1 MSAIASFYAQMSFN
15 VDSTGL
21 VKFREE
27 MTLVKKEMALTLAII
42 SKTATSLKGM
52 LKSFES
58 MQGKFDA
65 KSMASWRK
73 SIAAAARAYVK
84 VMNASNGVL
93 HQVAQEASKSQIK
106 LSNFEKRLNSNIV
119 ALNSYAQALMPVVLL
134 LERLRASA
142 GSPLPRVGG
151 GFRGG
156 GNGGSGAGGGAP
168 HPPSGAG
175 AGGMGGM
182 LAGAGIMSFL
192 KPMLPM
198 GMGLGGMLGGGYAF
212 RELIGAGREMFAM
225 ELKMKAVSKS
235 SEAFANNMKYVRE
248 LSQQLGLDLVGAGN
262 AYAQIVVTAQEKMN
276 PEQMQKM
283 FTGFN
288 KYYATVHMTTE
299 DQRLANLAIQQMFG
313 KDKIQAQEARLQM
326 GQRVTPFI
334 KLLTEAAKEKLGAK
348 FTTFDDV
355 MKRGLLDPAELLP
368 IVADKLTEIANTGG
382 ALAEALENSQVAQV
396 RFNNSLKEFS
406 YIVMKGGLD
415 HALAVMFSLGSEI
428 IPAIATGF
436 KSLIHLVKSLGTFLK
451 AMLDLIQ
458 EHPFIS
464 GGIALFLGMALAIN
478 AMNKNMFLFLNRL
491 ADVLLAVKSLNVA
504 LLVSAARTAAMVAG
518 LTAVVY
524 LFSELEGYFNGEENN
539 VLMVWYHGVQLLI
552 SEFDLMFAKIKL
564 GWAEVRNGI
573 NPFADY
579 NAQGIDTGNRSV
591 NIPIITPLIDSMIKN
606 MINPASDFIRD
617 GVGLK
622 PQSQDHWWSSPSNM
636 NKPQSSIINN
646 INIDISKAPIN
657 VQRAIENGDMS
668 AMGNYLAQEIQSSYG
683 GVGSYAS

>member
-1 MSAIASFYAQMSFN
+1 MSAIATFFADMQFR
-15 VDSTGL
+15 VDSSGL
-21 VKFREE
+21 TTFRTE
-27 MTLVKKEMALTLAII
+27 MLTVKKEMAQTLAILH
-42 SKTATSLKGM
+42 ATSKALKNT
-52 LKSFES
+52 LKDF
-58 MQGKFDA
+58 GKLQHTFDA
-65 KSMASWRK
+65 KSMSSWRK

-84 VMNASNGVL
+84 TMDASMGALGNI
-93 HQVAQEASKSQIK
+93 AKEASKSQIK
-106 LSNFEKRLNSNIV
+106 LSNLEKRFISGTTSLNNYNNSLRTTV
-119 ALNSYAQALMPVVLL
+119 ALLQQ
-134 LERLRASA
+134 LRASA

-156 GNGGSGAGGGAP
+156 ANGGSGAGGGAP

-175 AGGMGGM
+175 AG
-182 LAGAGIMSFL
+182 LLETAGIMAFL

-262 AYAQIVVTAQEKMN
+262 AYAQIVVTAQEKMT

-334 KLLTEAAKEKLGAK
+334 KLLTEAAKEKMGAK

-355 MKRGLLDPAELLP
+355 MKKGLLDPAELLP

>member
-1 MSAIASFYAQMSFN
+1 MSAIASFYAEMGFHVN
-15 VDSTGL
+15 STGL

-119 ALNSYAQALMPVVLL
+119 ALNSYAHALLPVVLL
-134 LERLRASA
+134 LERLRGAA

-156 GNGGSGAGGGAP
+156 GNGAGGAGQGGHGGAGRPPSGAGGG
-168 HPPSGAG
+168 
-175 AGGMGGM
+175 
-182 LAGAGIMSFL
+182 LLETAGIMAFL

-262 AYAQIVVTAQEKMN
+262 AYAQIVVTAQEKMS
-276 PEQMQKM
+276 PEQMQRM
-283 FTGFN
+283 FAGFN

-334 KLLTEAAKEKLGAK
+334 KLLTEAAKEKLGDK

-355 MKRGLLDPAELLP
+355 MKRGLLDPAALLP
-368 IVADKLTEIANTGG
+368 VVADKLTVIANTGG
-382 ALAEALENSQVAQV
+382 ALAEALENSQVAQL

-415 HALAVMFSLGSEI
+415 HALAVMFAYGSEAV
-428 IPAIATGF
+428 PMAAKAF
-436 KSLIHLVKSLGTFLK
+436 KGLIHTVKNLFTFLTEGLLTLK
-451 AMLDLIQ
+451 TLFAVT
-458 EHPFIS
+458 IS
-464 GGIALFLGMALAIN
+464 AAVIGMTFLFTSTWVAFGNAALYAHGAWTSLSVVMTRVGAILTGTLAPLALFITGAMAVSE
-478 AMNKNMFLFLNRL
+478 FL
-491 ADVLLAVKSLNVA
+491 DVLSGKDIQDSWLTSIVYTIGLLLSDIKVWMVDFELWLIPILAKLH
-504 LLVSAARTAAMVAG
+504 LLPKNI
-518 LTAVVY
+518 
-524 LFSELEGYFNGEENN
+524 GYDAYGEDKQN
-539 VLMVWYHGVQLLI
+539 
-552 SEFDLMFAKIKL
+552 
-564 GWAEVRNGI
+564 
-573 NPFADY
+573 
-579 NAQGIDTGNRSV
+579 SV
-591 NIPIITPLIDSMIKN
+591 NAATETLLGARKGDSSQIAANIK
-606 MINPASDFIRD
+606 AF
-617 GVGLK
+617 GEK
-622 PQSQDHWWSSPSNM
+622 Y
-636 NKPQSSIINN
+636 KT
-646 INIDISKAPIN
+646 PIN
-657 VQRAIENGDMS
+657 TAPPQVMQPITVQVTMPPMTPQQAAILQTGDMS
-668 AMGNYLAQEIQSSYG
+668 AFGEAMGQA
-683 GVGSYAS
+683 ASKEFRFYNPSTY

>member
-1 MSAIASFYAQMSFN
+1 MSAIASFYAQMSFQ
-15 VDSTGL
+15 VDSSGL
-21 VKFREE
+21 VAFRKE
-27 MTLVKKEMALTLAII
+27 MELTKKEMGGTLALVAA
-42 SKTATSLKGM
+42 TAKA
-52 LKSFES
+52 LKSMLSSFGK
-58 MQGKFDA
+58 MQNTFDA
-65 KSMASWRK
+65 KSMQSWRK

-84 VMNASNGVL
+84 VMEASNGVL

-119 ALNSYAQALMPVVLL
+119 ALNSYAHALLPVVLL
-134 LERLRASA
+134 LERLRGAA

-156 GNGGSGAGGGAP
+156 GNGAGNGNGGHGGAGR
-168 HPPSGAG
+168 PPSGAG
-175 AGGMGGM
+175 AG
-182 LAGAGIMSFL
+182 LLETAGIMAFL

-334 KLLTEAAKEKLGAK
+334 KLLTEAAKEKMGAK

-368 IVADKLTEIANTGG
+368 IVADKLTIIANTGG

-415 HALAVMFSLGSEI
+415 HALAVMFAYGSEAV
-428 IPAIATGF
+428 PMVAKAFKGLMHTVKNLFDFLTEGLLTLKTLFATTIAAAVVGM
-436 KSLIHLVKSLGTFLK
+436 TFLFTSTFTQFAAAATFAEAAWLRLSLTMTRVGAILTGTLAPLALFIAGAMAVSEFLDVLSGKDIQDSWLTSIVYTIGLLLSDIKVWMVDFELWLIPILAKLHLLPKNMGYDTYSEGKQNAVNAATETLLGARKSDSSQIK
-451 AMLDLIQ
+451 ANI
-458 EHPFIS
+458 EAFSEKYKTPV
-464 GGIALFLGMALAIN
+464 GIAPSQVVQPITVQVNLPQMTPQQAAI
-478 AMNKNMFLFLNRL
+478 LQ
-491 ADVLLAVKSLNVA
+491 
-504 LLVSAARTAAMVAG
+504 T
-518 LTAVVY
+518 
-524 LFSELEGYFNGEENN
+524 
-539 VLMVWYHGVQLLI
+539 
-552 SEFDLMFAKIKL
+552 
-564 GWAEVRNGI
+564 
-573 NPFADY
+573 
-579 NAQGIDTGNRSV
+579 
-591 NIPIITPLIDSMIKN
+591 
-606 MINPASDFIRD
+606 
-617 GVGLK
+617 
-622 PQSQDHWWSSPSNM
+622 
-636 NKPQSSIINN
+636 
-646 INIDISKAPIN
+646 
-657 VQRAIENGDMS
+657 GDMS
-668 AMGNYLAQEIQSSYG
+668 LFGEAMGQA
-683 GVGSYAS
+683 ASKEFRFYNPSTY

>member
-1 MSAIASFYAQMSFN
+1 MSAIATFYTEMGFH
-15 VDSTGL
+15 VDFTGL

-27 MTLVKKEMALTLAII
+27 MTLVKREMGGTLALVAA
-42 SKTATSLKGM
+42 TAKA
-52 LKSFES
+52 LKSMLDSFGK
-58 MQGKFDA
+58 MQHSFDA
-65 KSMASWRK
+65 KSMQSWRK

-84 VMNASNGVL
+84 VMEASNGVL

-134 LERLRASA
+134 LERLRGAA

-156 GNGGSGAGGGAP
+156 ANGAGGAGNGGHGGAGR
-168 HPPSGAG
+168 PPSGAG
-175 AGGMGGM
+175 TG
-182 LAGAGIMSFL
+182 LLETAGIMAFL

-288 KYYATVHMTTE
+288 KYYATVHMTAE

-334 KLLTEAAKEKLGAK
+334 KLLTEAAKEQMGSK

-355 MKRGLLDPAELLP
+355 MKKGLLDPSTLLP

-415 HALAVMFSLGSEI
+415 HALAVMFAYGSEAV
-428 IPAIATGF
+428 PMAAKAIKG
-436 KSLIHLVKSLGTFLK
+436 LIHTVKNLFDFFTEGLLTLKTLFAVTISAAIIGITFLFTSTFTQFAAAATFAEAAWLRLSLTMTRVGAILTGTLAPLALFIAGAMAVSEFLDVLSGKDIQDSWLTSIVYTIGLLLSDIKVWMVDFELWLIPILAKLHLLPKNMGYDTYSEGKQNAVNAATETLLGARRSDSSQIAANIK
-451 AMLDLIQ
+451 AFGENYGTPQ
-458 EHPFIS
+458 IS
-464 GGIALFLGMALAIN
+464 GAQ
-478 AMNKNMFLFLNRL
+478 
-491 ADVLLAVKSLNVA
+491 
-504 LLVSAARTAAMVAG
+504 VSQPITVHITLPVTAAESA
-518 LTAVVY
+518 
-524 LFSELEGYFNGEENN
+524 
-539 VLMVWYHGVQLLI
+539 
-552 SEFDLMFAKIKL
+552 
-564 GWAEVRNGI
+564 
-573 NPFADY
+573 
-579 NAQGIDTGNRSV
+579 
-591 NIPIITPLIDSMIKN
+591 MI
-606 MINPASDFIRD
+606 R
-617 GVGLK
+617 
-622 PQSQDHWWSSPSNM
+622 
-636 NKPQSSIINN
+636 
-646 INIDISKAPIN
+646 
-657 VQRAIENGDMS
+657 NGDMS
-668 AMGNYLAQEIQSSYG
+668 GLGTS
-683 GVGSYAS
+683 VGKTVSDELSKFTPNTH

>member
-1 MSAIASFYAQMSFN
+1 MSAIATFYAEMGFHVN
-15 VDSTGL
+15 STGL
-21 VKFREE
+21 TAFRLE
-27 MTLVKKEMALTLAII
+27 METVKKEMALTLAII

-119 ALNSYAQALMPVVLL
+119 ALNSYAHALLPVVLL
-134 LERLRASA
+134 LERLRGAA

-156 GNGGSGAGGGAP
+156 GNGAGGAGQGGHGAGRPPSGAGGG
-168 HPPSGAG
+168 
-175 AGGMGGM
+175 
-182 LAGAGIMSFL
+182 LLETAGIMAFL

-235 SEAFANNMKYVRE
+235 SEAFANNMKFVRE

-451 AMLDLIQ
+451 AAFDVVQ

-464 GGIALFLGMALAIN
+464 GGIAIFLGMALAIN

-579 NAQGIDTGNRSV
+579 NAQGMDTGNRSI
-591 NIPIITPLIDSMIKN
+591 NIPVISPLIDSMIKN

-622 PQSQDHWWSSPSNM
+622 PQSQNHWWSSPSNM
-636 NKPQSSIINN
+636 NNPQGSIINN

>member
-1 MSAIASFYAQMSFN
+1 MSAIASFYAQMSFQ
-15 VDSTGL
+15 VDSSGL
-21 VKFREE
+21 VAFRKE
-27 MTLVKKEMALTLAII
+27 MELTKKEMGGTLALVAA
-42 SKTATSLKGM
+42 TAKA
-52 LKSFES
+52 LKSMLSSFGK
-58 MQGKFDA
+58 MQNTFDA
-65 KSMASWRK
+65 KSMQSWRK

-84 VMNASNGVL
+84 VMEASNGVL

-119 ALNSYAQALMPVVLL
+119 ALNSYAHALLPVVLL
-134 LERLRASA
+134 LERLRGAA

-156 GNGGSGAGGGAP
+156 GNGAGNGNGGHGGAGR
-168 HPPSGAG
+168 PPSGAG
-175 AGGMGGM
+175 AG
-182 LAGAGIMSFL
+182 LLETAGIMAFL

-334 KLLTEAAKEKLGAK
+334 KLLTEAAKEKMGAK

-368 IVADKLTEIANTGG
+368 IVADKLTIIANTGG

-415 HALAVMFSLGSEI
+415 HALAVMFAYGSEAV
-428 IPAIATGF
+428 PMVAKAFKGLMHTVKNLFDFLTEGLLTLKTLFATTIAAAVVGM
-436 KSLIHLVKSLGTFLK
+436 TFLFTSTFTQFAAAATFAEAAWLRLSLTMTRVGAILTGTLAPLALFIAGAMAVSDMVDLLQGGNPEDSWLVTLVAIVDFVLSSISLK
-451 AMLDLIQ
+451 IAELSLALTQALAML
-458 EHPFIS
+458 H
-464 GGIALFLGMALAIN
+464 
-478 AMNKNMFLFLNRL
+478 
-491 ADVLLAVKSLNVA
+491 LL
-504 LLVSAARTAAMVAG
+504 
-518 LTAVVY
+518 
-524 LFSELEGYFNGEENN
+524 
-539 VLMVWYHGVQLLI
+539 
-552 SEFDLMFAKIKL
+552 
-564 GWAEVRNGI
+564 
-573 NPFADY
+573 
-579 NAQGIDTGNRSV
+579 
-591 NIPIITPLIDSMIKN
+591 
-606 MINPASDFIRD
+606 
-617 GVGLK
+617 
-622 PQSQDHWWSSPSNM
+622 PSNM
-636 NKPQSSIINN
+636 DYDDKGNATPNGGVFKEYPTLELGKPTGS
-646 INIDISKAPIN
+646 
-657 VQRAIENGDMS
+657 RAIEAMSKVGNYLWDKAYYGGQSQQQAPVQQVSVQVNLPQMTPQQAAILQTGDMS
-668 AMGNYLAQEIQSSYG
+668 LFGEAMGQA
-683 GVGSYAS
+683 ASKEFRFYNPSTY

>member
-1 MSAIASFYAQMSFN
+1 MSAIASFYAQMSFQ
-15 VDSTGL
+15 VDSSGL
-21 VKFREE
+21 VAFRKE
-27 MTLVKKEMALTLAII
+27 MELTKKEMGGTLALVAA
-42 SKTATSLKGM
+42 TAKA
-52 LKSFES
+52 LKSMLSSFGK
-58 MQGKFDA
+58 MQNTFDA
-65 KSMASWRK
+65 KSMQSWRK

-84 VMNASNGVL
+84 VMEASNGVL

-119 ALNSYAQALMPVVLL
+119 ALNSYAHALLPVVLL
-134 LERLRASA
+134 LERLRGAA

-156 GNGGSGAGGGAP
+156 GNGAGNGNGGHGGAGR
-168 HPPSGAG
+168 PPSGAG
-175 AGGMGGM
+175 AG
-182 LAGAGIMSFL
+182 LLETAGIMAFL

-334 KLLTEAAKEKLGAK
+334 KLLTEAAKEKLGDK

-355 MKRGLLDPAELLP
+355 MKRGLLDPATLLP
-368 IVADKLTEIANTGG
+368 VVADKLTIIANTGG

-451 AMLDLIQ
+451 AAFDVVQ

-464 GGIALFLGMALAIN
+464 GGIAIFLGMALAIN

-579 NAQGIDTGNRSV
+579 NAQGMDTGNRSI
-591 NIPIITPLIDSMIKN
+591 NIPVISPLIDSMIKN

-636 NKPQSSIINN
+636 NNPQGSIINN

>member
-1 MSAIASFYAQMSFN
+1 MSAIAEFYASMQFR
-15 VDSTGL
+15 VDSSGL
-21 VKFREE
+21 TAFRTE
-27 MTLVKKEMALTLAII
+27 MELVKKEMALTLAII

-84 VMNASNGVL
+84 VMEASNGVL

-134 LERLRASA
+134 LERLRGAA

-156 GNGGSGAGGGAP
+156 GNGGSGAGGGAGR
-168 HPPSGAG
+168 PPSGAG
-175 AGGMGGM
+175 TG
-182 LAGAGIMSFL
+182 LLETAGIMAFL

-288 KYYATVHMTTE
+288 KYYATVHMTAE

-334 KLLTEAAKEKLGAK
+334 KLLTEAAKEKMGAK

-355 MKRGLLDPAELLP
+355 MKKGLLDPAELLP

-415 HALAVMFSLGSEI
+415 HALAVMFAYGSEAVPMAAKAI
-428 IPAIATGF
+428 KGLMHSVSNLVSFTFVALTDLKTWIAVALTGSLVTLAYAFTAAGGSAVVAATLAQIAFFNLKAVIVSVGTAIATAAAPLALFVAGAA
-436 KSLIHLVKSLGTFLK
+436 SLSEFLDILSGKDVDDSWLLTIDLAFALIISNMRVWMSDFEVWLAKIADTKFNWLPDWMHSDRSRRAGDDSQTNKVTESLLGARRSDSSQIAANIKAFGEKYGTP
-451 AMLDLIQ
+451 Q
-458 EHPFIS
+458 IS
-464 GGIALFLGMALAIN
+464 GAQ
-478 AMNKNMFLFLNRL
+478 
-491 ADVLLAVKSLNVA
+491 
-504 LLVSAARTAAMVAG
+504 VSQPITVNITLPVTAAESA
-518 LTAVVY
+518 
-524 LFSELEGYFNGEENN
+524 
-539 VLMVWYHGVQLLI
+539 
-552 SEFDLMFAKIKL
+552 
-564 GWAEVRNGI
+564 
-573 NPFADY
+573 
-579 NAQGIDTGNRSV
+579 
-591 NIPIITPLIDSMIKN
+591 MI
-606 MINPASDFIRD
+606 R
-617 GVGLK
+617 
-622 PQSQDHWWSSPSNM
+622 
-636 NKPQSSIINN
+636 
-646 INIDISKAPIN
+646 
-657 VQRAIENGDMS
+657 NGDMS
-668 AMGNYLAQEIQSSYG
+668 GLGTSIGKSVSSEISSYTPY
-683 GVGSYAS
+683 VN

>member
-1 MSAIASFYAQMSFN
+1 MSAIAEFYASMQFR
-15 VDSTGL
+15 VDSSGL
-21 VKFREE
+21 TAFRLE
-27 MTLVKKEMALTLAII
+27 METVKKEMGQTLAILH
-42 SKTATSLKGM
+42 ATSKALKNT
-52 LKSFES
+52 LKDFGTL
-58 MQGKFDA
+58 QHKFDA

-84 VMNASNGVL
+84 TMDASMGALGNI
-93 HQVAQEASKSQIK
+93 AKEASKSQIK
-106 LSNFEKRLNSNIV
+106 LSNFEKRFISGTTALHNYNAALHTTV
-119 ALNSYAQALMPVVLL
+119 ALLQQ
-134 LERLRASA
+134 LRASA

-156 GNGGSGAGGGAP
+156 ASGAGGSGSGGHGGAGR
-168 HPPSGAG
+168 PPSGAG
-175 AGGMGGM
+175 TG
-182 LAGAGIMSFL
+182 LLETAGIMAFL

-212 RELIGAGREMFAM
+212 RELIGAGREMTAM

-235 SEAFANNMKYVRE
+235 SEAFANNMKFVRE

-288 KYYATVHMTTE
+288 KYYATVHMTAE

-334 KLLTEAAKEKLGAK
+334 KLLTEAAKEKLGDK

-355 MKRGLLDPAELLP
+355 MKKGLLDPAELLP
-368 IVADKLTEIANTGG
+368 IVADKLTLIANTGG
-382 ALAEALENSQVAQV
+382 ALAEALENSQVAQL
-396 RFNNSLKEFS
+396 RFNNRLKEMS
-406 YIVMKGGLD
+406 YAIMKGGLD
-415 HALAVMFSLGSEI
+415 HMLAVMFALGSEA
-428 IPAIATGF
+428 IPMVTTGF
-436 KSLIHLVKSLGTFLK
+436 KAIVSLLKKIGDFAKSS
-451 AMLDLIQ
+451 LDVIQ
-458 EHPFIS
+458 EHPFIF
-464 GGIALFLGMALAIN
+464 GGVAIFLGMALAIN

-606 MINPASDFIRD
+606 MINPASDFIRE

-622 PQSQDHWWSSPSNM
+622 PQSNDHWYSAPTGM

-646 INIDISKAPIN
+646 INIDISKAPIS

>member
-1 MSAIASFYAQMSFN
+1 MSAIAEFYASMQFR
-15 VDSTGL
+15 VDSSGL
-21 VKFREE
+21 TAFRTE
-27 MTLVKKEMALTLAII
+27 MELVKKEMALTLAII
-42 SKTATSLKGM
+42 SKTATSLKTM
-52 LKSFES
+52 LKSFEN

-84 VMNASNGVL
+84 VMEASNGVL

-119 ALNSYAQALMPVVLL
+119 ALNSYATALMPVVLL
-134 LERLRASA
+134 LERLRGAA

-156 GNGGSGAGGGAP
+156 ANGAGGAGNGGHGGAGRPPSGAGGG
-168 HPPSGAG
+168 
-175 AGGMGGM
+175 
-182 LAGAGIMSFL
+182 LLETAGIMAFL

-299 DQRLANLAIQQMFG
+299 DQRLANLSIQQMFG

-415 HALAVMFSLGSEI
+415 HALAVMFAYGSEAV
-428 IPAIATGF
+428 PMAAKAIKG
-436 KSLIHLVKSLGTFLK
+436 LIHTVKNLFDFFTEGLLTLKTLFAVTISAAIIGITFLFTSTFTQF
-451 AMLDLIQ
+451 AAAATFAEAAWLRLSLTMTRVGAILTGTLA
-458 EHPFIS
+458 PL
-464 GGIALFLGMALAIN
+464 ALFIAGAMAVSEFLDVLSGKDIQDSWLTSIVYTIGLLLSDIKVWMVDFELWLIPILAKLHLLP
-478 AMNKNMFLFLNRL
+478 KNMGYDTYSEGKQN
-491 ADVLLAVKSLNVA
+491 AVNAATETLLGARRSDSSQIAANIKAFGEKYGTPQISSTQ
-504 LLVSAARTAAMVAG
+504 VSQPITVHITLPVTAAESA
-518 LTAVVY
+518 
-524 LFSELEGYFNGEENN
+524 
-539 VLMVWYHGVQLLI
+539 
-552 SEFDLMFAKIKL
+552 
-564 GWAEVRNGI
+564 
-573 NPFADY
+573 
-579 NAQGIDTGNRSV
+579 
-591 NIPIITPLIDSMIKN
+591 MI
-606 MINPASDFIRD
+606 R
-617 GVGLK
+617 
-622 PQSQDHWWSSPSNM
+622 
-636 NKPQSSIINN
+636 
-646 INIDISKAPIN
+646 
-657 VQRAIENGDMS
+657 NGDMS
-668 AMGNYLAQEIQSSYG
+668 GLGTSIGKSVSSEISSYTPY
-683 GVGSYAS
+683 VN

>member
-1 MSAIASFYAQMSFN
+1 MSAIAEFYASMQFR
-15 VDSTGL
+15 VDSSGL
-21 VKFREE
+21 TAFRTE
-27 MTLVKKEMALTLAII
+27 MELVKKEMALTLAII

-84 VMNASNGVL
+84 VMEASNGVL

-134 LERLRASA
+134 LERLRGAA

-156 GNGGSGAGGGAP
+156 ANGGSGAGGGAP

-182 LAGAGIMSFL
+182 LAGAGLMSFMR
-192 KPMLPM
+192 PMLPT
-198 GMGLGGMLGGGYAF
+198 GMGIGGLLGSGYAF
-212 RELIGAGREMFAM
+212 REIVTAGRELQAM
-225 ELKMKAVSKS
+225 EFKLKAVSESAEVFNSNLKFVKETS
-235 SEAFANNMKYVRE
+235 QGLALNVTEFGASYASIFQSAKRFAGVEQIQEMSLGMNKYFRTLQMTPDQIKGSLRAVGQMLNKEQVMAEELKNQLGERAAGVMDIFAKAAGTDVKGLFKLMQDGKVGSDIVLKAGVLMGEWADKQGTLSQALE
-248 LSQQLGLDLVGAGN
+248 LSAAKQEQFNNTLKEMSLLILKSGLD
-262 AYAQIVVTAQEKMN
+262 
-276 PEQMQKM
+276 
-283 FTGFN
+283 
-288 KYYATVHMTTE
+288 
-299 DQRLANLAIQQMFG
+299 
-313 KDKIQAQEARLQM
+313 
-326 GQRVTPFI
+326 
-334 KLLTEAAKEKLGAK
+334 KLLSMI
-348 FTTFDDV
+348 FT
-355 MKRGLLDPAELLP
+355 
-368 IVADKLTEIANTGG
+368 
-382 ALAEALENSQVAQV
+382 
-396 RFNNSLKEFS
+396 
-406 YIVMKGGLD
+406 
-415 HALAVMFSLGSEI
+415 LGSEVVNGVTVGVKGLVNLFGKLNTF
-428 IPAIATGF
+428 A
-436 KSLIHLVKSLGTFLK
+436 KSSLDVIK
-451 AMLDLIQ
+451 

-464 GGIALFLGMALAIN
+464 GGIAIFLGMALAIN
-478 AMNKNMFLFLNRL
+478 AMNKNMFGFLNKL
-491 ADVLLAVKSLNVA
+491 ADVLLAVKNLNAA

-518 LTAVVY
+518 LATVVY

-579 NAQGIDTGNRSV
+579 NAQGMDTGNRSV
-591 NIPIITPLIDSMIKN
+591 NIPLITPLIDSMIRN
-606 MINPASDFIRD
+606 IITPTSDFIRS
-617 GVGLK
+617 GVGLQ
-622 PQSQDHWWSSPSNM
+622 PQSNDHWYSAPTGM

-657 VQRAIENGDMS
+657 VQRAIENGDMA

>member
-1 MSAIASFYAQMSFN
+1 MSAIASFYAQMSFQ
-15 VDSTGL
+15 VDSSGL
-21 VKFREE
+21 EAFRKE
-27 MTLVKKEMALTLAII
+27 MELTKKEMGGTLALVAA
-42 SKTATSLKGM
+42 TAKA
-52 LKSFES
+52 LKSMLDSFGK
-58 MQGKFDA
+58 MQHTFDA

-84 VMNASNGVL
+84 VMEASNGVL

-134 LERLRASA
+134 LERLRGAA

-156 GNGGSGAGGGAP
+156 ANGAGGAGQGGHGGAGRPPSGAGGG
-168 HPPSGAG
+168 
-175 AGGMGGM
+175 
-182 LAGAGIMSFL
+182 LLETAGIMAFL

-299 DQRLANLAIQQMFG
+299 DQRLANLSIQQMFG

-406 YIVMKGGLD
+406 YIIMKGGLD
-415 HALAVMFSLGSEI
+415 HALAVMFAYGSEAV
-428 IPAIATGF
+428 PMAAKAIKG
-436 KSLIHLVKSLGTFLK
+436 LIHTVKNLFDFFTEGLLTLKTLFAVTISAAIIGITFLFTSTFTQF
-451 AMLDLIQ
+451 AAAATFAEAAWLRLSLTMTRVGAILTGTLA
-458 EHPFIS
+458 PL
-464 GGIALFLGMALAIN
+464 ALFIAGAMAVSEFLDVLSGKDIQDSWLTSIVYTIGLLLSDIKVWMVDFELWLIPILAKLHLLP
-478 AMNKNMFLFLNRL
+478 KNMGYDTYSEGKQN
-491 ADVLLAVKSLNVA
+491 AVNAATETLLGARRSDSSQIAANIKAFGEKYGTPQISSTQ
-504 LLVSAARTAAMVAG
+504 VSQPIT
-518 LTAVVY
+518 
-524 LFSELEGYFNGEENN
+524 
-539 VLMVWYHGVQLLI
+539 
-552 SEFDLMFAKIKL
+552 
-564 GWAEVRNGI
+564 
-573 NPFADY
+573 
-579 NAQGIDTGNRSV
+579 V
-591 NIPIITPLIDSMIKN
+591 NITLPVTSAESAMI
-606 MINPASDFIRD
+606 
-617 GVGLK
+617 
-622 PQSQDHWWSSPSNM
+622 
-636 NKPQSSIINN
+636 
-646 INIDISKAPIN
+646 
-657 VQRAIENGDMS
+657 RAGDMS
-668 AMGNYLAQEIQSSYG
+668 GLGTS
-683 GVGSYAS
+683 VGKTVSDELSKFTPNTH